1 MYIFVN
7 QGAIMKS
14 KYVKSR
20 IVTLINVS
28 RIISIHYYE
37 WGKNFNFD
45 GESHDFWE
53 LVYVDSG
60 EVDITADDRLLHLK
74 QGDIIFHRPNEFHTI
89 KTSSGSIAN
98 VFVISFTAHSETMEF
113 FDRFCMSVPSKLKKH
128 ITTLIEECEQTY
140 SLMDVFDSKLIIKE
154 NSPIA
159 GPQMVKIAL
168 EQLLIML
175 IRNEQKS
182 SNPHVFPT
190 KESMNNHLVSE
201 MISIIDDNIY
211 SQITVDE
218 ICRMLGYS
226 RAYLSKIFKESTEYT
241 VANYIMKK
249 KIKEAKKLIREDNY
263 NFTQIS
269 EKLAFDNP
277 HYFSRAFKRIA
288 NMSPSEYKNSVKN
301 P

>member
-1 MYIFVN
+1 
-7 QGAIMKS
+7 MKLNYA
-14 KYVKSR
+14 KFR
-20 IVTLINVS
+20 IVTLIDVKK
-28 RIISIHYYE
+28 IVSIHYYE

-53 LVYVDSG
+53 FVYVDSG
-60 EVDITADDRLLHLK
+60 EVDITADGQPLHLK
-74 QGDIIFHRPNEFHTI
+74 QGDIIFHRPNEFHSI
-89 KTSSGSIAN
+89 KTTSNSIAN
-98 VFVISFTAHSETMEF
+98 VFVISFVSNSEAMDF
-113 FDRFCMSVPSKLKKH
+113 FNGFRMSVPPKLKKH
-128 ITTLIEECEQTY
+128 IITLLDECEQTFFM
-140 SLMDVFDSKLIIKE
+140 MDTFDYKLIIKE

-159 GPQMVKIAL
+159 GPQMVKNAL

-175 IRNEQKS
+175 IRSEQTS
-182 SNPHVFPT
+182 PNPHVFPT

-201 MISIIDDNIY
+201 MLSIIDEHLY
-211 SQITVDE
+211 SRISVEE
-218 ICRMLGYS
+218 ICRTLGYS

-241 VANYIMKK
+241 ISAYIMKK

-269 EKLAFDNP
+269 ELLCFDNP

>member
-1 MYIFVN
+1 
-7 QGAIMKS
+7 MKL
-14 KYVKSR
+14 KYTKFR
-20 IVTLINVS
+20 IVNLINVS
-28 RIISIHYYE
+28 RIVSIHYYE
-37 WGKNFNFD
+37 WGKNFIFD

-60 EVDITADDRLLHLK
+60 EVDITADSKPLHLK
-74 QGDIIFHRPNEFHTI
+74 QGDIIFHRPNEFHSI
-89 KTSSGSIAN
+89 KTTSSSIAN
-98 VFVISFTAHSETMEF
+98 VFVISFVSNSEAMEF
-113 FDRFCMSVPSKLKKH
+113 FNEYRMSVPSKLRKH
-128 ITTLIEECEQTY
+128 ITTLIDECEQTFF
-140 SLMDVFDSKLIIKE
+140 LMDTFDSKLIIKE

-159 GPQMVKIAL
+159 GPQMVKNAL

-175 IRNEQKS
+175 LRSEQTS
-182 SNPHVFPT
+182 SKPHIFPT

-201 MISIIDDNIY
+201 MLSIIDEHLY
-211 SQITVDE
+211 SRITVEE
-218 ICRMLGYS
+218 ICNSLGYS
-226 RAYLSKIFKESTEYT
+226 RAYLSKIFKDSTDYT

-249 KIKEAKKLIREDNY
+249 KIKESKKLIREDNY

-269 EKLAFDNP
+269 EMLAFDNP

>member
-1 MYIFVN
+1 MEL
-7 QGAIMKS
+7 
-14 KYVKSR
+14 KYTKFR
-20 IVTLINVS
+20 IVNLINVS
-28 RIISIHYYE
+28 RIVSIHYYE

-60 EVDITADDRLLHLK
+60 EVDITADNKPLHLK
-74 QGDIIFHRPNEFHTI
+74 QGDIVFHRPNEFHSI
-89 KTSSGSIAN
+89 KTTSGSIAN
-98 VFVISFTAHSETMEF
+98 VFVISFVSTSEAMDF
-113 FDRFCMSVPSKLKKH
+113 FNSFRMSVPSKLRKH
-128 ITTLIEECEQTY
+128 ITTLIDECEQTFF
-140 SLMDVFDSKLIIKE
+140 LMDTFDSKLIIKE

-159 GPQMVKIAL
+159 GPQMVKNAL

-175 IRNEQKS
+175 LRSEQAS
-182 SNPHVFPT
+182 PNPHIFPT

-201 MISIIDDNIY
+201 MLSIIDEHLY
-211 SQITVDE
+211 SRITVEE
-218 ICRMLGYS
+218 ICHALGYS
-226 RAYLSKIFKESTEYT
+226 RAYLSKIFKDSTDYT

-269 EKLAFDNP
+269 EQLCFDNP